1 MKKKAIVYSTG
12 ARSLYIGKL
21 ERQFKRSSAQA
32 SLLVSL
38 EDALELK
45 VPGRTEGIRSTS
57 FLIPAG
63 VDAQID
69 THGANVTL
77 FFLDNLNTDFS
88 RLLPKMHNSVQLA
101 DQTCFYGLAGKG
113 DVVTFGNYLRDTRP
127 ALSEVE
133 RIAFEWMSHPLRNQL
148 GSDPRIAH
156 AVDLIKQNHG
166 QNDSVAWLA
175 KQVGLSAP
183 WLTILFKQ
191 VMGVPIRRFRLWHR
205 IFATAAYLE
214 KGETLTDAALK
225 AGFADYAQFSRT
237 YRLLAGGNP
246 SDARDNT
253 EIHAMGYSLD

>member
-1 MKKKAIVYSTG
+1 MKKKAVVYSTG
-12 ARSLYIGKL
+12 ARSIYVGKL

-38 EDALELK
+38 EDDLELML
-45 VPGRTEGIRSTS
+45 PGQAEGVRNKS

-63 VDAQID
+63 MDVQID
-69 THGANVTL
+69 THGSNVTL
-77 FFLDNLNTDFS
+77 FFLDNLNTDFL
-88 RLLPKMHNSVQLA
+88 RLLPMMRASVRLSEQR
-101 DQTCFYGLAGKG
+101 CFYGLTGTS
-113 DVVTFGNYLRDTRP
+113 DVVEFGNFLRNTRP

-133 RIAFEWMSHPLRNQL
+133 RIAYDWLNHPLRNQANT
-148 GSDPRIAH
+148 DPRIAH
-156 AVDLIKQNHG
+156 AVELIKQNYG

-175 KQVGLSAP
+175 QQVGLSAP
-183 WLTILFKQ
+183 RLTELFKQ

-205 IFATAAYLE
+205 IFATAANIE
-214 KGETLTDAALK
+214 KGDSLTEAALK

-253 EIHAMGYSLD
+253 EIHAMGYTLD

>member
-101 DQTCFYGLAGKG
+101 DHFVQAGDG
-113 DVVTFGNYLRDTRP
+113 RADQ
-127 ALSEVE
+127 ALSPVAPHFCYRSLSGKRRNADRCSVE
-133 RIAFEWMSHPLRNQL
+133 GRLCGLR
-148 GSDPRIAH
+148 P
-156 AVDLIKQNHG
+156 V
-166 QNDSVAWLA
+166 
-175 KQVGLSAP
+175 
-183 WLTILFKQ
+183 LTNLPAA
-191 VMGVPIRRFRLWHR
+191 GRR
-205 IFATAAYLE
+205 
-214 KGETLTDAALK
+214 
-225 AGFADYAQFSRT
+225 
-237 YRLLAGGNP
+237 
-246 SDARDNT
+246 
-253 EIHAMGYSLD
+253 